1 MEKKGKIL
9 LITSIFLVLTISLF
23 SLNVYA
29 DELNISSS
37 LFSGEKSVK
46 SLDEKSFLSPN
57 WAGYIV
63 VKKDSNNQIE
73 EKTVKYVEGTWE
85 VPEVD
90 CSSISTGYVYIWVG
104 IDGYS
109 SSSNTIEQIGTAARC
124 NGGNPSYFAF
134 WEMYPRPVNQISNF
148 QISPGDEVYA
158 KVEFI
163 GKNNFNL
170 SITNLDTGKT
180 FSVVKKM
187 KGTKRSSAEW
197 IVEDPLGIAS
207 PGNFP
212 EFDEVTFTN
221 TKAKMKNVQGKTISN
236 PNWVSYE
243 IDMAGDGVLKADAS
257 PLMSGGKS
265 FNVTWLHE

>member
-37 LFSGEKSVK
+37 LFSGEKSFK
-46 SLDEKSFLSPN
+46 SLDEKSFLSPL

-63 VKKDSNNQIE
+63 VKRDSNNQIE
-73 EKTVKYVEGTWE
+73 EKTVKYVEGTWK

-90 CSSISTGYVYIWVG
+90 CSSTDDGYAAVWVG

-109 SSSNTIEQIGTAARC
+109 SSTIEQIGTLSKC
-124 NGGNPSYFAF
+124 SNGQASYYGW
-134 WEMYPRPVNQISNF
+134 WEMYPRPLNQISNF
-148 QISPGDEVYA
+148 QISPGDNIYA

-170 SITNLDTGKT
+170 SINNLDTGKT

-197 IVEDPLGIAS
+197 IVESTKLGSQIQPLADFG
-207 PGNFP
+207 
-212 EFDEVTFTN
+212 EVTFTN